1 MNFYNTVVNQ
11 ISETKDFPVSASS
24 LKEVRVFSRD
34 VFEKI
39 NLPQEQK
46 DELVLAIAEAAQ
58 NIVKHGYKGVEETED
73 RMEIKISL
81 KDGQLEIGFF
91 DKGKAVVPENIKH
104 RKLDDI
110 KPGGLGTFFIKEI
123 MDAAV
128 FKKDQ
133 KGWINHLVL
142 TKKI

>member
-1 MNFYNTVVNQ
+1 MN
-11 ISETKDFPVSASS
+11 IEESKDFLVSTAS
-24 LKEVRVFSRD
+24 LKEVRTFSRE

-39 NLPQEQK
+39 NLPQDQK

-58 NIVKHGYKGVEETED
+58 NIVKHAYKDIAETSD

-81 KDGQLEIGFF
+81 KDSDLEIGFF
-91 DKGKAVVPENIKH
+91 DKGKAVIPENIQH

-110 KPGGLGTFFIKEI
+110 KPGGIGTFFIKQI

-133 KGWINHLVL
+133 KEWVNHLVL

>member
-1 MNFYNTVVNQ
+1 MNL
-11 ISETKDFPVSASS
+11 SESKDFPVNTAS
-24 LKEVRVFSRD
+24 LKEVRTFSRD

-39 NLPQEQK
+39 NLPQDQK

-58 NIVKHGYKGVEETED
+58 NIVKHGYKGVEETSD

-81 KDGQLEIGFF
+81 KDSELEIGFF
-91 DKGKAVVPENIKH
+91 DKGKAVVPENVQH

-110 KPGGLGTFFIKEI
+110 KPGGLGTYFIKEI
-123 MDAAV
+123 MDEAI
-128 FKKDQ
+128 FKKNQ
-133 KGWINHLVL
+133 KGWINHLIL

>member
-1 MNFYNTVVNQ
+1 MNFYNSGVNQ
-11 ISETKDFPVSASS
+11 ISETKDFLVNSSS
-24 LKEVRVFSRD
+24 LKDIRTFSRN
-34 VFEKI
+34 VFDKI

-58 NIVKHGYKGVEETED
+58 NIVKHGYKGVEETSD

-81 KDGQLEIGFF
+81 NDGQLEIGFF
-91 DKGKAVVPENIKH
+91 DKGKAVIPENIKH

-128 FKKDQ
+128 FKRDQ
-133 KGWINHLVL
+133 KGWVNHLIL